1 MKNVLIIQG
10 TARSGRQ
17 SIKVTQFLAKI
28 VKNNFSQKLAVKI
41 ADPAEIKLELDGR
54 LQPEQDQTYHHLLEW
69 ADAFIIVVPEYNHGY
84 PGSLKRLLDSEYELY
99 AEKPVGLVGVS
110 AGFAG
115 GARVVDAILPVL
127 SVLQLQILP
136 YKVYVSYVEKKFDG
150 KGNLLDESLEKRL
163 RKMIETVLKNIR

>member
-17 SIKVTQFLAKI
+17 SIKVTQALAKI
-28 VKNNFSQKLAVKI
+28 VKNKFSQKMAVKI

-54 LQPEQDQTYHHLLEW
+54 LQPEQDQTYHQLLAW
-69 ADAFIIVVPEYNHGY
+69 ADAVIIVLPEYNHGY

-127 SVLQLQILP
+127 SALQLRILP
-136 YKVYVSYVEKKFDG
+136 YKVLVRFVQKKFAEDG
-150 KGNLLDESLEKRL
+150 SLIDEKLLKRLEKL
-163 RKMIETVLKNIR
+163 LKQFVDK